1 MIAEVYVYMELVTSC
16 SSLYIYIHTVTLL
29 HAFICSIIIYGHFG
43 YVLIAGGDR
52 VYTVYKYIVIKVSI
66 MA

>member
-1 MIAEVYVYMELVTSC
+1 MQYYMD
-16 SSLYIYIHTVTLL
+16 I
-29 HAFICSIIIYGHFG
+29 G

-52 VYTVYKYIVIKVSI
+52 VYTVYKYIDIKVSI